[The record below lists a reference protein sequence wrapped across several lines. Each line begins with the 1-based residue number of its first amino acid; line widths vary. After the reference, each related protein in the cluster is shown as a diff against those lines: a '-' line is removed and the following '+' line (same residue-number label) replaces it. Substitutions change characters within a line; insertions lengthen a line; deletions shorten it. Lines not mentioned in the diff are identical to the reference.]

1 MEEFKNHLERK
12 QKLPDSLPF
21 NRFDLREALR
31 KEKGAEDIWSQIRDL
46 GVYLSSTGTCFVSKE
61 DSWLQFES
69 FKSFADYRDQSK
81 SQPENSDLPTQDVKK
96 QLKQDITKM
105 REQLSSEVDSGNDT
119 EKIDTAI
126 KTGDKVKLYLNNS
139 PRWSEFRRVT
149 ATRNIEGRKHVKVSA
164 NDDDD
169 LEAFIPANK
178 FKVKKDRDPETFSP
192 ETALSKTQIQ
202 DIIQATVSDD
212 ELVDQVD
219 DKDELAS
226 TAAQKILKTGSFFL
240 RDEEGTKLYAVR
252 AGDYWQ
258 VYNADTNTFGS
269 EKTAEDMKDHV
280 KQGVVT
286 SAVWQKEYGE
296 NTDNTKKE
304 KSPKR
309 QEQISR
315 QKDYLTTAQEIIGNI
330 LNTYPSDDELE
341 ALDES
346 GDPELQQAVKQKKKK
361 KEAIQTTLKRIE
373 NQLEETNAGETL
385 DPEDESELQKT
396 IRWIRK
402 IVKNHELDNDAEKKA
417 ANLKDAQKTLQAS
430 TA

>member
-1 MEEFKNHLERK
+1 
-12 QKLPDSLPF
+12 
-21 NRFDLREALR
+21 
-31 KEKGAEDIWSQIRDL
+31 
-46 GVYLSSTGTCFVSKE
+46 
-61 DSWLQFES
+61 
-69 FKSFADYRDQSK
+69 
-81 SQPENSDLPTQDVKK
+81 
-96 QLKQDITKM
+96 
-105 REQLSSEVDSGNDT
+105 
-119 EKIDTAI
+119 
-126 KTGDKVKLYLNNS
+126 
-139 PRWSEFRRVT
+139 
-149 ATRNIEGRKHVKVSA
+149 
-164 NDDDD
+164 
-169 LEAFIPANK
+169 
-178 FKVKKDRDPETFSP
+178 VKKDRDPETFSP

-226 TAAQKILKTGSFFL
+226 TAAKKILKTGSFFL
-240 RDEEGTKLYAVR
+240 RDEEDVKLYAVR
-252 AGDYWQ
+252 TGDYWQ
-258 VYNADTNTFGS
+258 VYNADTSTFGS
-269 EKTAEDMKDHV
+269 EKTTEDMKDYV

-286 SAVWQKEYGE
+286 SAVWQTEYGE

-304 KSPKR
+304 KNPTR

-330 LNTYPSDDELE
+330 LNMYLSDDELE

-346 GDPELQQAVKQKKKK
+346 GDPELRQAVEQKKKK

-373 NQLEETNAGETL
+373 NQLEETNAGEIL
-385 DPEDESELQKT
+385 DPEGENELQKT

-417 ANLKDAQKTLQAS
+417 ADLREAQKTLQAS